1 MWEKR
6 DWRGVQRFGM
16 TLAGAYGY
24 DPKSGASANSATF
37 ARAGC
42 LVYCVAG
49 QVSRYR
55 GAALVRQLGNLDV
68 VGLQQF
74 SGRVVHAGE
83 GHLVPDLGLQ
93 QALLRGREFRLRFQD
108 KKDRA

>member
-1 MWEKR
+1 
-6 DWRGVQRFGM
+6 
-16 TLAGAYGY
+16 
-24 DPKSGASANSATF
+24 
-37 ARAGC
+37 
-42 LVYCVAG
+42 
-49 QVSRYR
+49 
-55 GAALVRQLGNLDV
+55 VRQLGNLDV